1 MAHVARKQYL
11 LIFVVL
17 TALTAVELGLVYL
30 PGIGKAPVVV
40 ALVGLAIAK
49 ASLVGLFFMH
59 LRHETRALKLTVAV
73 PLMTPGMYAVVLVAE
88 AGWRLLR

>member
-1 MAHVARKQYL
+1 MAHASRRLYL
-11 LIFVVL
+11 SVFLVLAVL
-17 TALTAVELGLVYL
+17 TALEVGLVYL
-30 PGIGKAPVVV
+30 PGIGKASLVV
-40 ALVGLAIAK
+40 ALVGVAIVK

-73 PLMTPGMYAVVLVAE
+73 PLMTPGVYALVLVAE